1 MRARFRRIHL
11 QYVSAQQ
18 QLGVTTLHL
27 CMLAPIQCQA
37 LRGFIVTECKCRAWK
52 KIYGHS
58 YCTALRAIKKGLP
71 TCWQRHNK
79 APVAANAAKAM
90 ICRRYYYRPGE
101 HHVTR
106 TTRSRDNACPNAV
119 CLQRVLSVKNLG
131 AAVRPVH
138 TCLVVS

>member
-27 CMLAPIQCQA
+27 CMLAPIQRQV

-58 YCTALRAIKKGLP
+58 YCTVLRAIDKGALRVVEERRFSGATIARRDRRSSQSVDVIP
-71 TCWQRHNK
+71 EK
-79 APVAANAAKAM
+79 AAYFHGGV
-90 ICRRYYYRPGE
+90 E
-101 HHVTR
+101 E
-106 TTRSRDNACPNAV
+106 
-119 CLQRVLSVKNLG
+119 
-131 AAVRPVH
+131 
-138 TCLVVS
+138 